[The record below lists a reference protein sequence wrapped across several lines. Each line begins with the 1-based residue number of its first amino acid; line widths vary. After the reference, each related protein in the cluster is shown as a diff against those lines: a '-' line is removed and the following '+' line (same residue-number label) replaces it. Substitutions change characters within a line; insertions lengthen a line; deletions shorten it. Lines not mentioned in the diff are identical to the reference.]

1 MLRDQIVPQFVSMF
15 YGYINSGRSPE
26 HLIVDPRTERQI
38 LARDYFVRVGSRSSK
53 DASEIIKP
61 GYLPPGVESIY
72 ILFNHRSVS
81 KHDVNVSFGQDISM
95 NTLDTL
101 VEQEDVKVEKIQND
115 SWYQYKADGL
125 TVLRINRDLRRA
137 VVYPSR
143 REEAGSVIYTPNPIA
158 LKILNLI
165 YARRA
170 FSNTPRENRK
180 SPATLPKGAIS
191 SINPPNRDTT
201 LTIDFLGQR
210 HMLETGRRMP
220 RRR

>member
-1 MLRDQIVPQFVSMF
+1 MPRDQIVPEFVSMF

-26 HLIVDPRTERQI
+26 HLIVDPITERHI
-38 LARDYFVRVGSRSSK
+38 LARNYFERVGSRSSK
-53 DASEIIKP
+53 DASEIIMP
-61 GYLPPGVESIY
+61 RYLPQGVESIY
-72 ILFNHRSVS
+72 TLFYHRSVS
-81 KHDVNVSFGQDISM
+81 KHDVNVSFGQDISI

-137 VVYPSR
+137 VVYPSS
-143 REEAGSVIYTPNPIA
+143 REEAGSVIYTPHPMA

-165 YARRA
+165 YARWA

-180 SPATLPKGAIS
+180 SPATVPKGANS
-191 SINPPNRDTT
+191 SINPPKGNIT
-201 LTIDFLGQR
+201 LTIDILGQR
-210 HMLETGRRMP
+210 YMLETRRSMP